1 MLARDIYKMVF
12 SSSFR
17 GNSRNYRWVSL
28 VRMDIDGWEL
38 RVINIKRISF
48 AMTDEDLDF
57 LTDLTNRF
65 WHEFSDL
72 CNRYIQEA
80 VDRNPELEA
89 YATMMLGESTSIYGR
104 KT

>member
-1 MLARDIYKMVF
+1 VEGIAVMTEDNRF
-12 SSSFR
+12 SH
-17 GNSRNYRWVSL
+17 VA
-28 VRMDIDGWEL
+28 V
-38 RVINIKRISF
+38 V
-48 AMTDEDLDF
+48 MTGEDLDF
-57 LTDLTNRF
+57 LTDLNNRF

-80 VDRNPELEA
+80 KDHNPELEA